1 MEWRDQGTVLSV
13 RRLGE
18 TSVILEVLTPQ
29 YGRYS
34 GVVRGGTS
42 RKLAP
47 ILQPGAELSLT
58 WRARLD
64 QHMGAFTV
72 EPIRTRAALV
82 LGDRLGLAGLNAIT
96 ALLAFSLPEREPHRQ
111 IYDASSVLLDL
122 LSKTD
127 AWPLAYLRWE
137 ADLLEEM
144 GFGMDLRRCAVTG
157 SRDDLIYVSPKT
169 GRAVS
174 RDGAGEWADRLLP
187 LPQCLLGQGA
197 VTDREILQG
206 LTTTGYFLEHRLASS
221 LGNRPLPAARQ
232 RLMDLLQR

>member
-1 MEWRDQGTVLSV
+1 MKWRDQGTVLAV
-13 RRLGE
+13 RRHGE
-18 TSVILEVLTPQ
+18 TSVILEVLTPER
-29 YGRYS
+29 GRCV

-58 WRARLD
+58 WSARLEN
-64 QHMGAFTV
+64 HMGSFTV

-82 LGDRLGLAGLNAIT
+82 MGDPLGLAGLNAIT
-96 ALLAFSLPEREPHRQ
+96 ALLAFCLPEREPHKP
-111 IYDASSVLLDL
+111 IYAASTSLLDL

-157 SRDDLIYVSPKT
+157 SRDDLIYVSPKSA
-169 GRAVS
+169 RAVS
-174 RDGAGEWADRLLP
+174 REGAGKWADRLLP
-187 LPQCLLGQGA
+187 LPQCLLGQSS
-197 VTDREILQG
+197 VTDEEILQG
-206 LTTTGYFLEHRLASS
+206 LQTTGYFLTNRLAVN
-221 LGNRPLPAARQ
+221 LGNRKLPAARQ
-232 RLMDLLQR
+232 RLIDLLNR

>member
-1 MEWRDQGTVLSV
+1 MEWRDQGTVLAV
-13 RRLGE
+13 RRHGE
-18 TSVILEVLTPQ
+18 TSVILEVLTPEH
-29 YGRYS
+29 GKFA

-47 ILQPGAELSLT
+47 VLQPGAEVSLT
-58 WRARLD
+58 WRARLE
-64 QHMGAFTV
+64 QHIGTFTV

-82 LGDRLGLAGLNAIT
+82 LDDRLALAGLNAIT
-96 ALLAFSLPEREPHRQ
+96 ALLAFCLPEREPHKP
-111 IYDASSVLLDL
+111 IYRASTTLLDL

-137 ADLLEEM
+137 AELLEEL

-157 SRDDLIYVSPKT
+157 SRDDLIYVSPKS

-174 RDGAGEWADRLLP
+174 RQGAGEWASRLLP
-187 LPQCLLGQGA
+187 LPQCLLGQGS
-197 VTDREILQG
+197 VTDEEIQQG
-206 LTTTGYFLEHRLASS
+206 LITTGYFMEHRLAAN

-232 RLMDLLQR
+232 RLIDILSS

>member
-1 MEWRDQGTVLSV
+1 MEWRDQGTVLAV
-13 RRLGE
+13 RRHGE
-18 TSVILEVLTPQ
+18 TSVILEVLTPEH
-29 YGRYS
+29 GKFV

-58 WRARLD
+58 WRARLE
-64 QHMGAFTV
+64 QHIGAFTV

-82 LGDRLGLAGLNAIT
+82 LDDRLALAGLNAIT
-96 ALLAFSLPEREPHRQ
+96 ALLSFCLPEREPHKPTY
-111 IYDASSVLLDL
+111 ITSTTLLDL
-122 LSKTD
+122 LSRTD

-137 ADLLEEM
+137 AELLDEM

-174 RDGAGEWADRLLP
+174 REGAGEWANRLLP
-187 LPQCLLGQGA
+187 LPQCLLGQSS
-197 VTDREILQG
+197 VTDEEILQG
-206 LTTTGYFLEHRLASS
+206 LVTTGYFLENRLAVS
-221 LGNRPLPAARQ
+221 LGDRKLPAARQ
-232 RLMDLLQR
+232 RLIDLLSR